1 MEEGDIVIEMTPFI
15 FEDGNTYYF
24 QIVKRSH
31 TNDYHDLFVYEKIK
45 VTNKIKSFWGKITI
59 TESEK
64 FEKVSNRPELISVNL
79 DTNEVKRDIKKILIA
94 SKAKYQLKNW
104 DGFVGNIP
112 DDVKVALKR
121 ESSLKNILGE

>member
-1 MEEGDIVIEMTPFI
+1 MYPVVNAFYWLFI
-15 FEDGNTYYF
+15 
-24 QIVKRSH
+24 
-31 TNDYHDLFVYEKIK
+31 DLFVYEKIK
-45 VTNKIKSFWGKITI
+45 VTNKIKSFWGKITS

-64 FEKVSNRPELISVNL
+64 FKKVSDRPELISVNL
-79 DTNEVKRDIKKILIA
+79 DTSEIKRDIKKILI
-94 SKAKYQLKNW
+94 STKAKHQLKNW

>member
-1 MEEGDIVIEMTPFI
+1 MGEEKIVIEMTPFI

-24 QIVKRSH
+24 QIVKRGSS
-31 TNDYHDLFVYEKIK
+31 NDYHDIFVYEKIK
-45 VTNKIKSFWGKITI
+45 VTNKIKSFWGKITS
-59 TESEK
+59 TEFDK
-64 FEKVSNRPELISVNL
+64 FQKVSDRPELISVNL
-79 DTNEVKRDIKKILIA
+79 DTNEIKREIKKILIA
-94 SKAKYQLKNW
+94 TKGKHQLKNW